1 MKQFY
6 FRRGVASLMALLA
19 LSLLSLRALA
29 DEGPA
34 PVTPPAAASGSS
46 SSDPAP
52 APAPV
57 PGVLISRSDMADL
70 PAGSEADVTVY
81 FRNLGDVTLKG
92 PVAAFSPADG

>member
-6 FRRGVASLMALLA
+6 LRRGVASLMALLA
-19 LSLLSLRALA
+19 LGLLSLRALA

-34 PVTPPAAASGSS
+34 PVSPPAPASE
-46 SSDPAP
+46 SSD

-70 PAGSEADVTVY
+70 PAGSEHSVV
-81 FRNLGDVTLKG
+81 
-92 PVAAFSPADG
+92 SE